1 MGRLWE
7 SLPVIL
13 LLLVLLLHQSVSQ
26 GFEES
31 ESTRLVNEEVE
42 VSNAPEI
49 HCSRERSRAAW
60 QIIQDYLTPFVERER
75 YEIPK
80 NCRLHPDND
89 LYRDQEH
96 HKVHVDVFEWKC
108 GYCKKSFNDEKFLD
122 KHFSTRHYNL
132 LNTTDT
138 KCLADLCGAL
148 HCDFVLSS
156 KKPKSKCNPP
166 AVAKNRHL
174 CESVANSC
182 FPVSQGPS
190 ASRLHEHFLRQFC
203 DAHTCTG
210 NDKPFPR
217 GGKSSY
223 IKGTVW
229 CYLFLFSIIAL
240 SSEIFGHIAVSTV
253 FNREKRSGTQDLRR
267 IIKSGKKT
275 KPS

>member
-1 MGRLWE
+1 MGRLCE

-13 LLLVLLLHQSVSQ
+13 LLFALLLLHQSLSQ

-31 ESTRLVNEEVE
+31 ESTRWVNEEVE
-42 VSNAPEI
+42 VNNAPEL

-75 YEIPK
+75 YQIPK

-89 LYRDQEH
+89 LYRDQEQ
-96 HKVHVDVFEWKC
+96 HKIHVDVFEWKC

-156 KKPKSKCNPP
+156 KKPKTKCNPA

-210 NDKPFPR
+210 KDKPFPR
-217 GGKSSY
+217 GGKKKS
-223 IKGTVW
+223 GVF
-229 CYLFLFSIIAL
+229 YLAISILTLMLLPLFYLLVFLYQ
-240 SSEIFGHIAVSTV
+240 
-253 FNREKRSGTQDLRR
+253 REKRSGTQELRR
-267 IIKSGKKT
+267 IRKTGKKP

>member
-1 MGRLWE
+1 MGRPKE

-13 LLLVLLLHQSVSQ
+13 LLLFPLLLHQSLSKVLQAKITS
-26 GFEES
+26 
-31 ESTRLVNEEVE
+31 STIQEVGG
-42 VSNAPEI
+42 NAPEI
-49 HCSRERSRAAW
+49 HCSRHRSRAAW
-60 QIIQDYLTPFVERER
+60 KIIQDYLTPFVERER
-75 YEIPK
+75 YEISK
-80 NCRLHPDND
+80 QCRLHPDDD
-89 LYRDQEH
+89 LYRDQEQ

-108 GYCKKSFNDEKFLD
+108 GYCKKSFNEEKFLD
-122 KHFSTRHYNL
+122 QHFSSRHYNL
-132 LNTTDT
+132 LNTTGT

-156 KKPKSKCNPP
+156 SKKAKSKCNPA

-210 NDKPFPR
+210 RIKPFPR
-217 GGKSSY
+217 GGKKES
-223 IKGTVW
+223 GVF
-229 CYLFLFSIIAL
+229 YLAISILTLMLLPLFYLLVFLYQ
-240 SSEIFGHIAVSTV
+240 
-253 FNREKRSGTQDLRR
+253 REKRHGTQELRR
-267 IIKSGKKT
+267 IIKVGQKT